1 MFKKVLIANRGE
13 IAVRVIRACREL
25 GLQTVAV
32 HSDVDRESL
41 HVKLADESVCI
52 GPAPASESYL
62 NIPAIIS
69 AAEITG
75 ADAIHPGYGFLSENA
90 HFAEVCESCGI
101 KFIGPTPQSIMS
113 MGDKVEARKLVADY
127 GVPLLPGSDGPVNPE
142 DPKLPSL
149 AKKIG
154 YPIIVKARAGGGGRG
169 MRIVRNEDE
178 LHDAILAAQTEAKKA
193 FKEAGV
199 YIEKYLE
206 SPRHIEVQVA
216 GDVFGNV
223 VSYPERDCTIQRRHQ
238 KLVEESPSPS
248 IDNSIRKK
256 MGKAARRAAR
266 ACKYVTVGTVE
277 FLFDG
282 KKDFYFL
289 EMNTRIQ
296 VEHPVTEIV
305 TGIDLVKEQIRLAA
319 GEKLGYDKDD
329 VKILGHAIECRINA
343 EDPDF
348 NFAPCPG
355 KITGLVIPGGPGV
368 RVDTH
373 VYAGYNVPTH
383 YDSLLGKLIVGST
396 RGREAAVARM
406 ERALRE
412 FSVEGIK
419 TTIPFHLKVMA
430 HQAFRAGKFGTDF
443 IEKHMSANGKN
454 GNGGNSSK

>member
-13 IAVRVIRACREL
+13 IALRVIRACREL
-25 GLQTVAV
+25 GIKTVSV

-52 GPAPASESYL
+52 GPAQATESYL
-62 NIPAIIS
+62 NIPAIIA

-90 HFAEVCESCGI
+90 HFAEVCESCHI
-101 KFIGPTPQSIMS
+101 KFIGPSPASIKA
-113 MGDKVEARKLVADY
+113 MGDKVEARKLMAKYD
-127 GVPLLPGSDGPVNPE
+127 VPLLPGTHEPV
-142 DPKLPSL
+142 DPNDPNLFKI

-169 MRIVRNEDE
+169 MRIVYEEGVLKDS
-178 LHDAILAAQTEAKKA
+178 IVAAQTEAKAA

-238 KLVEESPSPS
+238 KLVEESPSPVIS
-248 IDNSIRKK
+248 ESVRKK
-256 MGKAARRAAR
+256 LGKAARRATR
-266 ACKYVTVGTVE
+266 AAKYVTVGTIE
-277 FLFDG
+277 FLYDG
-282 KKDFYFL
+282 KKEFYFL

-305 TGIDLVKEQIRLAA
+305 TGIDLIKEQIRLAA
-319 GEKLGYDKDD
+319 GEKLGYDKND

-343 EDPDF
+343 EDPAR
-348 NFAPCPG
+348 NFAPSPG
-355 KITGLVIPGGPGV
+355 KITSMILPGGPGV

-373 VYAGYNVPTH
+373 VYAGYTVPTN

-396 RGREAAVARM
+396 RGREAAIMRM
-406 ERALRE
+406 QRALKE
-412 FSVEGIK
+412 FKIEGIK
-419 TTIPFHLKVMA
+419 TTIPFHEQVMA
-430 HQAFRAGKFGTDF
+430 HPAFKSGEFGTNF
-443 IEKHMSANGKN
+443 IEKELN
-454 GNGGNSSK
+454 GNGNGKQ